1 MIRFL
6 HAADLHLDSPLRGL
20 ALYEGCPVDQMRLA
34 TRRAF
39 ENLVDLALRESV
51 QFVVIAGDVFDGDWP
66 DYNTGLY
73 FNAQLMRLRDASIPV
88 VLISGNH
95 DAQNKMTKDL
105 RLPDNVTR
113 LDSRKPQTLE
123 LPSFAVA
130 IHGQGFKDQ
139 HVYDDLSQGYS
150 QGIPGL
156 VNIGLLHTSLTGADG
171 HAPYAPCN
179 VDGLRSK
186 GYDYWALGHVHTRAV
201 VCTDP
206 VIIFPGNIQGRNIRE
221 TDARGCFVVDVEPGD
236 MPRFRFESLDV
247 ARWENLVL
255 DAQTFEDPDDLLSG
269 LGKELEKRTRDLALP
284 MALRVHVQG
293 NARLQMQLLDRR
305 GYWTEEIR
313 NVANQY
319 SNGNCWIEKVELQTS
334 LGKIPPPSRSPVKF
348 EENASLMG
356 PWNELKEV
364 IQVLRDN
371 PDKLLELTEGWD
383 DWKTVSTKFKE
394 LSGEEMETPVALLAE
409 VEAFLQA
416 ELAGDLPT

>member
-1 MIRFL
+1 
-6 HAADLHLDSPLRGL
+6 
-20 ALYEGCPVDQMRLA
+20 
-34 TRRAF
+34 
-39 ENLVDLALRESV
+39 
-51 QFVVIAGDVFDGDWP
+51 VV
-66 DYNTGLY
+66 
-73 FNAQLMRLRDASIPV
+73 S
-88 VLISGNH
+88 
-95 DAQNKMTKDL
+95 
-105 RLPDNVTR
+105 
-113 LDSRKPQTLE
+113 
-123 LPSFAVA
+123 
-130 IHGQGFKDQ
+130 
-139 HVYDDLSQGYS
+139 
-150 QGIPGL
+150 
-156 VNIGLLHTSLTGADG
+156 
-171 HAPYAPCN
+171 
-179 VDGLRSK
+179 
-186 GYDYWALGHVHTRAV
+186 
-201 VCTDP
+201 TDP

-394 LSGEEMETPVALLAE
+394 LSGEEMETPAALLAE